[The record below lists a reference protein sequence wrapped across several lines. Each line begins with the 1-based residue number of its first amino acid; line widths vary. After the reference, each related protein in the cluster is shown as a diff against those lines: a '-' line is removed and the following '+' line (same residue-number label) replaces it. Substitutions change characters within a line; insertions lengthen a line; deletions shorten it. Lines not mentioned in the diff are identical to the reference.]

1 MKKLLLSFLTL
12 ALFLNIFSNAFGAD
26 VYIFKLKEIA
36 TPNLILDTTNKPDT
50 TLDSCKTHLKTL
62 MDTKKYTLVQDC
74 TKVSSAPADTTKY
87 YFTWQDTAGG
97 YKTEREI
104 VGKTACETER
114 TTGGYKI
121 TTPCSTTSDKVNI
134 DAFNKTSGNYAF
146 TWQMDNLL
154 LKQTRKGGGD
164 TVTACNLDRTGKII
178 DLTPTQLK
186 SWNNTKVCA
195 DVKNAVEPYYFNWED
210 LTTKNKTELVFASKK
225 ECDSEQVNTKYTNAT
240 SCYTPSQKLTINTY
254 NNSTVVD
261 PQKEPTPFDSE
272 YKLLAPIGN
281 LESIGGD
288 SDNKIGDYL
297 NIILMIAIG
306 LCGALAVIM
315 IVVRG
320 VQYMGDESVFG
331 KTEAKHHI
339 MQAVLG
345 LLLALGAYAILNTIN
360 PKLVGGSLTFN
371 SVNIELDGSPM
382 TSNDAVPP
390 PGTKVA
396 RCPEGIVTIETSGGK
411 LPVCKSFSTNLKSLI
426 DTAWAEGYKIYGYGF
441 RTSASQINLRKR
453 HCGGDSY
460 YNIYLKPSGKCIPP
474 TATPGNSMHESGLAF
489 DFTCEGAS
497 ITSRSNK
504 CFIWLQKNA
513 SKYGLKNLSSEPWH
527 WSTNGN

>member
-1 MKKLLLSFLTL
+1 MKKIFFLLIIVLSTNIIISNTSFAAEVCTINSAEFNPSGEQTEFWFKEKQTSVNINVSTTNCVGKSISLTLSEEDTLVGNWRDDDLTDSKLEDRSIPVPSDDFKIILRAGEEECGANYLSFDCDIYFVLK
-12 ALFLNIFSNAFGAD
+12 AEGGNYGSHDKPKGFLYYECDGACN
-26 VYIFKLKEIA
+26 E
-36 TPNLILDTTNKPDT
+36 NWELISPLEDTTNKN
-50 TLDSCKTHLKTL
+50 
-62 MDTKKYTLVQDC
+62 
-74 TKVSSAPADTTKY
+74 SAVVVEP
-87 YFTWQDTAGG
+87 
-97 YKTEREI
+97 E
-104 VGKTACETER
+104 
-114 TTGGYKI
+114 
-121 TTPCSTTSDKVNI
+121 
-134 DAFNKTSGNYAF
+134 
-146 TWQMDNLL
+146 
-154 LKQTRKGGGD
+154 
-164 TVTACNLDRTGKII
+164 
-178 DLTPTQLK
+178 QLK
-186 SWNNTKVCA
+186 
-195 DVKNAVEPYYFNWED
+195 
-210 LTTKNKTELVFASKK
+210 K
-225 ECDSEQVNTKYTNAT
+225 EFSN
-240 SCYTPSQKLTINTY
+240 
-254 NNSTVVD
+254 
-261 PQKEPTPFDSE
+261 E